1 MRFYN
6 LTPAHLSLYLA
17 EKTLILPAPF
27 PHTIEEAGRG
37 DAVTKFKRKGLKVR
51 VQPIEEHS
59 TAAWANIDREE
70 GIAKVPIPSQDFVKL
85 ARDWVNH
92 NQK

>member
-1 MRFYN
+1 MS
-6 LTPAHLSLYLA
+6 AQ
-17 EKTLILPAPF
+17 
-27 PHTIEEAGRG
+27 
-37 DAVTKFKRKGLKVR
+37 KRKGLKIRVR
-51 VQPIEEHS
+51 PIEEHS

-70 GIAKVPIPSQDFVKL
+70 GIAKVPIPSTDFVKL

>member
-1 MRFYN
+1 MSSQR
-6 LTPAHLSLYLA
+6 
-17 EKTLILPAPF
+17 
-27 PHTIEEAGRG
+27 R
-37 DAVTKFKRKGLKVR
+37 RGLKVR

-59 TAAWANIDREE
+59 TAAWANIEREE
-70 GIAKVPIPSQDFVKL
+70 GIAKVPIPSPDFVKL

>member
-1 MRFYN
+1 M
-6 LTPAHLSLYLA
+6 A
-17 EKTLILPAPF
+17 EKILIRAF
-27 PHTIEEAGRG
+27 FSPHTIQEKTPGRG
-37 DAVTKFKRKGLKVR
+37 DAVVAQKRRGLKVR
-51 VQPIEEHS
+51 VLPIEEHS

>member
-1 MRFYN
+1 VSSQR
-6 LTPAHLSLYLA
+6 
-17 EKTLILPAPF
+17 
-27 PHTIEEAGRG
+27 R
-37 DAVTKFKRKGLKVR
+37 RGLKVR

-59 TAAWANIDREE
+59 TAAWANIEREE
-70 GIAKVPIPSQDFVKL
+70 GIAKVPIPNPDFVKL

>member
-1 MRFYN
+1 M
-6 LTPAHLSLYLA
+6 
-17 EKTLILPAPF
+17 PAPF

-85 ARDWVNH
+85 ARDSVNH